1 MRRSLT
7 GPLLVLGIGCVF
19 LWRNMHPDTQVFD
32 LLAQYWPFVLIAWG
46 FLRLIEVAIW
56 HRDGVRGSFSG
67 GEIVLVIFICLFGT
81 GIWQAREHGAR
92 FQFGGLDIWGQ
103 QYDYPVS
110 ATASAAGIKRI
121 VFENTHG
128 NLKLTGGDGQDVTV
142 TGHKEIRGSTRD
154 EADRANGE
162 TPVEIVRQGD
172 RLVVRTNQDRVAN
185 NRRITDDLEVMVP
198 RGMAMESRGANGD
211 HDIGQLDGDVE
222 ISSTHGDVRL
232 QNLAGNARLDIG
244 HSDLVRALDVKGRI
258 ELQGRGND
266 VEMENIAGQV
276 TINGSFS
283 GALTFKNLA
292 KPLQFEGTKGTEL
305 SVQAVPGSIN
315 MSLGEFSGKGIVGP
329 VRLVGRA
336 RDIKLEQFTLSAE
349 LDTDRGDI
357 EITPGKLPLGA
368 IQARSGNGKIELLL
382 PEKAAFELDATSQH
396 GDAINDFSPQIRK
409 EVSGRSAT
417 LTGKVGDGPNL
428 KLTANRGW
436 ISVRKEGTA
445 ASQEPDEE
453 GPNPPTPPRP
463 PKGPKPPKDL
473 RDSEVKM

>member
-7 GPLLVLGIGCVF
+7 GPLLLLGIGCLF
-19 LWRNMHPDTQVFD
+19 LWRNMHPDTQIFD

-46 FLRLIEVAIW
+46 FLRLIETVIW
-56 HRDGVRGSFSG
+56 HRNGVRGGFSG
-67 GEIVLVIFICLFGT
+67 GEIVLVIFICVFGT

-92 FQFGGLDIWGQ
+92 FQLGGLDFWGQ

-110 ATASAAGIKRI
+110 ATASAVGMKRI
-121 VFENTHG
+121 VFENPRG
-128 NLKLTGGDGQDVTV
+128 NLKVTGSDSPDVTV
-142 TGHKEIRGSTRD
+142 TGRKEVRGYTHD
-154 EADRANGE
+154 DADRTNGN

-172 RLVVRTNQDRVAN
+172 RLVVRTNQDRAGHN
-185 NRRITDDLEVMVP
+185 QRITDDLEVTIP
-198 RGMAMESRGANGD
+198 RAMAVESRGANGD
-211 HDIGQLDGDVE
+211 HEIGEIDGDVE

-232 QNLAGNARLDIG
+232 QRLAGNARLDIG
-244 HSDLVRALDVKGRI
+244 RSELVRIMDVKGRI

-283 GALTFKNLA
+283 GSLAFKNLA

-315 MSLGEFSGKGIVGP
+315 MDLGEFNGKGLVGP

-349 LDTDRGDI
+349 VDTDRGDI

-368 IQARSGNGKIELLL
+368 IQARSGNGKVELLL
-382 PEKAAFELDATSQH
+382 PEKAAFQLDATSEH
-396 GDAINDFSPQIRK
+396 GDAVNDFSPQIRK
-409 EVSGRSAT
+409 EVSGRSST
-417 LTGKVGDGPNL
+417 LTGKIGDGPNL

-445 ASQEPDEE
+445 PSQEPDEE
-453 GPNPPTPPRP
+453 APDP
-463 PKGPKPPKDL
+463 PKAPKAPRSPKDL